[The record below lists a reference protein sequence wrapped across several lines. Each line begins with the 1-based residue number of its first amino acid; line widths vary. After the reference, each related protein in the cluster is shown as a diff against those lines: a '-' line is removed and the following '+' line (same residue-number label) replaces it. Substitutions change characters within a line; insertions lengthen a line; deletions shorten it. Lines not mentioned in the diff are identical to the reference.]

1 MQKHSI
7 YTFGYYAFTY
17 FLLNHSSSLFSIDQG
32 KNDQVIF
39 LKIRVLDYMK
49 KKVQSTGYFEKKTH
63 LQAKLRVNT

>member
-1 MQKHSI
+1 MLLHI
-7 YTFGYYAFTY
+7 

-49 KKVQSTGYFEKKTH
+49 KKVQSTGYFEKNH